1 MNSYVKKLDN
11 LQEMDKFLE
20 VYNILRLSQEETE
33 NLKKPII
40 SNEIERNNN

>member
-1 MNSYVKKLDN
+1 MNNYVKKLDN